1 MDDFAE
7 EERTAVIRLLRNA
20 IDADR
25 YFLSARVKLW
35 KAALAKLDP
44 SSVRPTPEP
53 KPPLSPSR
61 DPTVATGEGGDSH
74 ADARLHRRD

>member
-1 MDDFAE
+1 MDDFTE

-20 IDADR
+20 IDADK
-25 YFLSARVKLW
+25 YFLSDRVRVW

-53 KPPLSPSR
+53 KPPLPPGAAPIHGNR
-61 DPTVATGEGGDSH
+61 RGGW
-74 ADARLHRRD
+74 R